1 MPSAAPGGAE
11 VWCALQNR
19 VFAAAEGGG
28 GPLRAVGSAH
38 PDELGSL
45 QGSITLSELRLWAGP
60 GSHWAVLVRAIVT
73 LPPDSVVLGR

>member
-11 VWCALQNR
+11 VWCALRNR

-28 GPLRAVGSAH
+28 GPLREVGSAH
-38 PDELGSL
+38 PDEPGSL

-60 GSHWAVLVRAIVT
+60 GGHWAVLVRATVT
-73 LPPDSVVLGR
+73 QPPDSVMLGR